1 MIYSIVIFRD
11 NQIIHHETLC
21 KQNAE
26 SQKASRNSEK
36 LLLGMIS
43 AVRGIVSLLSGDNS
57 GNKFECLST
66 PEFRLDYYE
75 TLTGYSFAVL
85 SKAGIIVNSG
95 ELRLEFE
102 KLYNLLFIPL
112 VIRNPL
118 FHPRKLSGDLRDSCC
133 FAFVGELKNH
143 FKSFTRDAPLPSGNM
158 STSTPPQLL
167 L

>member
-11 NQIIHHETLC
+11 NQVIHQETLR
-21 KQNAE
+21 KQNE
-26 SQKASRNSEK
+26 QSSQSAKNSEK

-43 AVRGIVSLLSGDNS
+43 AVRGIVSILSGENS
-57 GNKFECLST
+57 GNKFECLCT
-66 PEFRLDYYE
+66 PEFRLDYFE

-85 SKAGIIVNSG
+85 SEAGISVNPG

-133 FAFVGELKNH
+133 FAFVEELRNH
-143 FKSFTRDAPLPSGNM
+143 FKSFTRDALSGINM
-158 STSTPPQLL
+158 SASTPPQLSL
-167 L
+167 